1 MAVSLGELAI
11 RFGCELRGD
20 PDVLVEHVG
29 TLTGA
34 DAHSLSFL
42 ANPRYKSQLAQT
54 RAGAVV
60 LDKAS
65 ASDCPTNA
73 LICTNP
79 HAAYARIA
87 AVLHPRSHGP
97 EGIHA
102 TAIVA
107 DSARV
112 DPTAHVGPLC
122 VIGERVVIGPRTFVG
137 PHCVL
142 EDEVT
147 LDEDVYLAAR
157 ITLCRSVQIGA
168 RTVVQPGA
176 VIGGDGFGFASEQRR
191 WIKVPQVGTVRVGPD
206 VEIGANTTIDR
217 GAVED
222 TVIEEGVKLDNLI
235 MIAHNVH
242 VGAHTA
248 IAALT
253 GISGSTTIG
262 KRCQIAGEVAIGG
275 HLTIC
280 DDVVF
285 LGTTMVSHSITEP
298 GVYSSGIPLEKA
310 TTWRRMVARFKRIDR
325 LDARLK
331 KLEGGV
337 APSMGAAPGT
347 GAAGAPPHDH
357 DQEEDDD

>member
-1 MAVSLGELAI
+1 MAVSIGELAV

-20 PDVLVEHVG
+20 PDTVVDHVA
-29 TLTGA
+29 TLASA
-34 DAHSLSFL
+34 DARSLSFL
-42 ANPRYKSQLAQT
+42 ANARYKPQLAQT
-54 RAGAVV
+54 HAGVVV

-65 ASDCPTNA
+65 AADCPVAA
-73 LICTNP
+73 LIASNP
-79 HAAYARIA
+79 HAAFARIA
-87 AVLHPRSHGP
+87 TVLHPRPHGP
-97 EGIHA
+97 PGIHA
-102 TAIVA
+102 SAIVA
-107 DSARV
+107 DSARI

-122 VIGERVVIGPRTFVG
+122 VIGERVVVGPRTYVG

-142 EDEVT
+142 EDDVA
-147 LDEDVYLAAR
+147 LAEDIYLTAKV
-157 ITLCRSVQIGA
+157 TLCRGVDVGA
-168 RTVVQPGA
+168 RTIMQPGA

-191 WIKVPQVGTVRVGPD
+191 WIKVPQVGTVRIGAD
-206 VEIGANTTIDR
+206 VEIGANTTVDR
-217 GAVED
+217 GAVDD

-242 VGAHTA
+242 IGAHTA

-275 HLTIC
+275 HLSIC

-310 TTWRRMVARFKRIDR
+310 TVWRRMVARFKRLDR
-325 LDARLK
+325 LEARIK
-331 KLEGGV
+331 KLEGD
-337 APSMGAAPGT
+337 PGAT
-347 GAAGAPPHDH
+347 H
-357 DQEEDDD
+357 QEEDDD

>member
-1 MAVSLGELAI
+1 MTAMAISLGELAV

-20 PDVLVEHVG
+20 PDTLVDHVA

-34 DAHSLSFL
+34 DARALSFL
-42 ANPRYKSQLAQT
+42 ANPRYKPQLAQT
-54 RAGAVV
+54 RAAAVV

-65 ASDCPTNA
+65 AAECPTAA
-73 LICTNP
+73 LICGNP

-87 AVLHPRSHGP
+87 AVLHPRPHAPPGV
-97 EGIHA
+97 HA

-107 DSARV
+107 ESARI
-112 DPTAHVGPLC
+112 DPTAHIGPAC
-122 VIGERVVIGPRTFVG
+122 VIGERCVIGPRTYVG

-142 EDEVT
+142 EDDVS
-147 LDEDVYLAAR
+147 LAEDIYLAAR
-157 ITLCRSVQIGA
+157 VTLCRSVQVGA
-168 RTVVQPGA
+168 RTIMQPGA

-191 WIKVPQVGTVRVGPD
+191 WVKVPQVGTVRIGPD
-206 VEIGANTTIDR
+206 VEIGANTTVDR

-235 MIAHNVH
+235 MIAHNVR

-253 GISGSTTIG
+253 GVSGSTTIG

-310 TTWRRMVARFKRIDR
+310 PVWRRMVARFKRLDR
-325 LDARLK
+325 LEARIK
-331 KLEGGV
+331 KLEGDH
-337 APSMGAAPGT
+337 APK
-347 GAAGAPPHDH
+347 
-357 DQEEDDD
+357 QQEDDDD